1 MKELD
6 HFYLNQAEPLKS
18 CYLALRQII
27 LDCDTHITPEW
38 KYRLP
43 FFYYK
48 GKMLCYLWKDKI
60 TGEPY
65 IGFMDGM
72 KMVHPA
78 LEQGD
83 RARVRIFR
91 VNPESDINKNEVAD
105 LVRAAIAVNPKYF
118 KE

>member
-6 HFYLNQAEPLKS
+6 NFYFSQQEPVRS

-27 LDCDTHITPEW
+27 LDCDNNISPEW

-48 GKMLCYLWKDKI
+48 GKMLCYLWKDKV

-65 IGFMDGM
+65 IGFMDGN
-72 KMVHPA
+72 KMEHPA

-83 RARVRIFR
+83 RSRVRIYR
-91 VNPESDINKNEVAD
+91 VNPNVDIDQNEISK
-105 LVRAAIAVNPKYF
+105 LVIKAISVNPKYE
-118 KE
+118 K

>member
-1 MKELD
+1 
-6 HFYLNQAEPLKS
+6 
-18 CYLALRQII
+18 LRQII
-27 LDCDTHITPEW
+27 LNCDTHITPEW

-48 GKMLCYLWKDKI
+48 GKMLCYLWQDKH

-78 LEQGD
+78 LEHGN
-83 RARVRIFR
+83 RSRVRIFR
-91 VNPESDINKNEVAD
+91 VNPNNDIDKEEIAG
-105 LVRAAIAVNPKYF
+105 LVQSAILVNPMGSSKRF
-118 KE
+118 

>member
-6 HFYLNQAEPLKS
+6 NFYLSQQEPLRS
-18 CYLALRQII
+18 CYLALRRII
-27 LDCDTHITPEW
+27 LDCDEHITPEW

-48 GKMLCYLWKDKI
+48 GKMLCYLWKDK
-60 TGEPY
+60 TNGEPY

-78 LEQGD
+78 LESGD
-83 RARVRIFR
+83 RSRVRIFR
-91 VNPESDINKNEVAD
+91 IDPDRDINIKEITD
-105 LVRAAIAVNPKYF
+105 LVKAAVEVNPKF
-118 KE
+118 LKK